1 MDRGKR
7 KEWGH
12 DGNNI
17 ILGAL
22 SEMDF
27 ASNTIVTPPTA
38 SVSIT
43 QSALKRSVQEEN
55 IEGHGSRLKRL
66 VSNRESVR
74 LIVPVAHD
82 VLWGV
87 VTVDAR

>member
-7 KEWGH
+7 KEWAMM
-12 DGNNI
+12 DNNI

-27 ASNTIVTPPTA
+27 ASNTIVTPPTT

-43 QSALKRSVQEEN
+43 RSALKSYIQEED
-55 IEGHGSRLKRL
+55 IEDTRVG
-66 VSNRESVR
+66 
-74 LIVPVAHD
+74 
-82 VLWGV
+82 
-87 VTVDAR
+87 